1 VFENQRRLTFI
12 VPSASEL
19 VNRNAE
25 LLCQIR
31 QQTAELRLAQAEA
44 WVVFSVKQL
53 KASHCLITGAY
64 FGGFQALMPLLGF
77 LLASSFASY
86 IQKFDHWIAC
96 VLLVLI
102 GANMLREA
110 FSKEEEQ
117 GNDSFSFR
125 VMLPLAIATSIDALA
140 TGVTFAMMGVNIWI
154 AIAITGL
161 TTFVFSVAG
170 VKIGNLF
177 GSRYQSKAEL
187 VGGLILIAMGFKIL
201 VEHLLGKA

>member
-1 VFENQRRLTFI
+1 MKLLDLLITAIALSMDAFAVSICRGLGMRRLN
-12 VPSASEL
+12 L
-19 VNRNAE
+19 R
-25 LLCQIR
+25 
-31 QQTAELRLAQAEA
+31 TAVVLAL
-44 WVVFSVKQL
+44 FFGG
-53 KASHCLITGAY
+53 LITGAY

>member
-1 VFENQRRLTFI
+1 MGFV
-12 VPSASEL
+12 
-19 VNRNAE
+19 E
-25 LLCQIR
+25 LL
-31 QQTAELRLAQAEA
+31 LLAIGLSMDAFA
-44 WVVFSVKQL
+44 VSVCKGL
-53 KASHCLITGAY
+53 AMKRARFRDAAICGVW
-64 FGGFQALMPLLGF
+64 FGSFQALMPFGGYLLGSRF
-77 LLASSFASY
+77 EQYIRAVSSWIAFILLA
-86 IQKFDHWIAC
+86 
-96 VLLVLI
+96 LI

>member
-1 VFENQRRLTFI
+1 MK
-12 VPSASEL
+12 
-19 VNRNAE
+19 
-25 LLCQIR
+25 LLDLLI
-31 QQTAELRLAQAEA
+31 TAIALSMDALA
-44 WVVFSVKQL
+44 VSIGKGLSVKRL

-125 VMLPLAIATSIDALA
+125 V
-140 TGVTFAMMGVNIWI
+140 NIWI

-187 VGGLILIAMGFKIL
+187 VGGLILIAMGIKIL

>member
-1 VFENQRRLTFI
+1 MK
-12 VPSASEL
+12 
-19 VNRNAE
+19 
-25 LLCQIR
+25 LLDLLI
-31 QQTAELRLAQAEA
+31 TAIALSMDALA
-44 WVVFSVKQL
+44 VSIGKGLSVKRL

-140 TGVTFAMMGVNIWI
+140 TGVNIWI

>member
-1 VFENQRRLTFI
+1 
-12 VPSASEL
+12 
-19 VNRNAE
+19 
-25 LLCQIR
+25 
-31 QQTAELRLAQAEA
+31 
-44 WVVFSVKQL
+44 
-53 KASHCLITGAY
+53 
-64 FGGFQALMPLLGF
+64 MPLLGF

-96 VLLVLI
+96 VLLVFI

-117 GNDSFSFR
+117 GNDSFAFR
-125 VMLPLAIATSIDALA
+125 VMLPLAVATSIDALA

-170 VKIGNLF
+170 CQDRQPVRQPL
-177 GSRYQSKAEL
+177 SVQ
-187 VGGLILIAMGFKIL
+187 GGAGRRPDPDR
-201 VEHLLGKA
+201 HGHQDPR